1 MFFPF
6 PPLLWMYVYSPDII
20 PDRSSRASEPWLGS
34 NKEVSNE
41 EEVQQQ
47 QTLTRWKIVLY
58 FFLQMTQLS
67 QSKKNKKKHITSAQK
82 IRTKKRKNY
91 T

>member
-34 NKEVSNE
+34 NKEVSDE

-47 QTLTRWKIVLY
+47 QTLTRWKLVV

-67 QSKKNKKKHITSAQK
+67 QSKKKTKKQKHITSAQK
-82 IRTKKRKNY
+82 IHTEKRQN
-91 T
+91 